1 MQVKNTNDGT
11 NNEPYLRCDIC
22 ASNLFDL
29 PAFSTGPKGTER
41 EILEGVRAAGIQ
53 GVQDAN
59 ADLCRELGLGVTGSH
74 RVNLVGEIG
83 PVAAKAKA
91 EGRACLTLHVGW
103 GMESEE
109 DTFRLVE
116 DVLTTS
122 EKYDL
127 PLYIES
133 HRSTITQDIWQTV
146 EIVKKFPEIRFN
158 GDFSH
163 WYTGLEMVY
172 GGFENKAAFLA
183 PVFER
188 TRFIQARIGNSG
200 NIQVDIGDG
209 KNRIYI
215 DHFKEMWTR
224 SFAGFLASAGPGDYF
239 CFAPELLSP
248 THNYA
253 RLIKNAEGDWV
264 EEGDRWQQALL
275 YLDLARECFAR
286 AKADLFSQG

>member
-1 MQVKNTNDGT
+1 MRVKNTNDGT
-11 NNEPYLRCDIC
+11 NNEPYLRLDIC
-22 ASNLFDL
+22 ASNIFSL
-29 PAFSTGPKGTER
+29 PDYSSGPKGTER
-41 EILEGVRAAGIQ
+41 QILEGVKAAGIQ

-59 ADLCRELGLGVTGSH
+59 ADLCRELDLGVTGSH
-74 RVNLVGEIG
+74 RVNLVGEIE

-103 GMESEE
+103 GMESEDE
-109 DTFRLVE
+109 SFRLVE
-116 DVLTTS
+116 DVLATS

-133 HRSTITQDIWQTV
+133 HRATITQDIWRTIQ
-146 EIVKKFPEIRFN
+146 IVNKFPEIRFN

-163 WYTGLEMVY
+163 WYTGLEMPN
-172 GGFENKAAFLA
+172 GGVENKLAFLA

-200 NIQVDIGDG
+200 SIQVDIGDG
-209 KNRIYI
+209 KNRDYV
-215 DHFKEMWTR
+215 DHFKDMWTR
-224 SFAGFLASAGPGDYF
+224 SFAGFLASAQPGDYI

-253 RLIKNAEGDWV
+253 RLFKNAEGELV

-275 YLDLARECFAR
+275 YLDIARECFTT
-286 AKADLFSQG
+286 AKADLVNKG